1 MLKNTFLRKITQFY
15 GSFFVYELI
24 KYLIL
29 TFCFLN
35 LLSNE

>member
-1 MLKNTFLRKITQFY
+1 MLKNAFLRKITQFY